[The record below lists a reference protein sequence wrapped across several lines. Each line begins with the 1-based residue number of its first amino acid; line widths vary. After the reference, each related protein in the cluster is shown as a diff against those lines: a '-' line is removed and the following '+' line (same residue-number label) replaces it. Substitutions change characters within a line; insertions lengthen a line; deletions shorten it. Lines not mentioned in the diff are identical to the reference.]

1 MNIINKLVNYVNASR
16 QELKKVSWPSRQ
28 ETINHTIL
36 VIGISLGLAIFL
48 GTLDYGFT
56 LLVNLVIN
64 K

>member
-1 MNIINKLVNYVNASR
+1 MRIINRLITYIKASR

-28 ETINHTIL
+28 ETINHTFL
-36 VIGISLGLAIFL
+36 VIGISLGIAIFL

>member
-1 MNIINKLVNYVNASR
+1 MQLFNQLINYIKASR

-28 ETINHTIL
+28 EIINHTLL
-36 VIGISLGLAIFL
+36 VIGVSLGLATFL
-48 GTLDYGFT
+48 GLLDYGFT

>member
-1 MNIINKLVNYVNASR
+1 MKLFNQLINYVKASR

-28 ETINHTIL
+28 ETINHSFL